1 MEVAVGP
8 IRRTTGTATCSR
20 REMPALAVFNDD
32 NKKIHTN
39 TGQGAPWP
47 MRRRDAGEGR
57 ASKGEGESEK

>member
-1 MEVAVGP
+1 
-8 IRRTTGTATCSR
+8 
-20 REMPALAVFNDD
+20 MPALAVFNDD